1 MSRIHVDGS
10 YECWIY
16 VKCLVPFTFAGSIV
30 FYFFADINPFFLRP
44 EKYNIIEHNC
54 NNFTN
59 DVSQFL
65 TGNTIPSYITGLPR
79 ELLDT

>member
-1 MSRIHVDGS
+1 MLPDG
-10 YECWIY
+10 Y
-16 VKCLVPFTFAGSIV
+16 VQSVGFTWNVLYRLRLLDSPDIV
-30 FYFFADINPFFLRP
+30 FYFFVDINPFFLRP